1 MIFVRIFIIFPAFV
15 GAKRKNEIG
24 AREKV
29 LAVGATVCNFAIAEV
44 ESPARK
50 VSDIKRKIKQNRV
63 GTHFKEM
70 YSKFDNLDITRKACM
85 YLSEAIENGI
95 MLSENPTANI
105 VIYDDR
111 IDFGMCLNPTMDMM
125 NAAYFPNFYEE
136 NGNIVYRFAGMITR
150 FLI

>member
-70 YSKFDNLDITRKACM
+70 YSKFDNLDITVDSSIKKITRKACM

-125 NAAYFPNFYEE
+125 NAAYFPNF
-136 NGNIVYRFAGMITR
+136 
-150 FLI
+150 